1 MNAASMEMINGL
13 AFLNE
18 DPDLLLG
25 VVFGSGASG
34 KFRPDSDID
43 VAVYPVTPMNQNKR
57 QQIADNIA
65 AATGRSVDLIDL
77 STANGALLRQILRTG
92 LLLFSKNPGILGILS
107 ERMLD
112 WQEDFE
118 PQLNKLLDTRIQ
130 HFTASLHGS

>member
-1 MNAASMEMINGL
+1 MEMINGL